1 MTNELAPTRRS
12 SAPGPA
18 STVSGRA
25 RDAPVPPPPRST
37 APPRAALPGLW
48 AATAARAKVELLSVA
63 RNVQA
68 LVFTMLLPV
77 LLLTVLGSI
86 FSGSVP
92 GTTTSFR
99 LVFIAGV
106 IAAGVMSVAFSGLA
120 INLAIERDTGL
131 VGRLAATP
139 MIRAAYFA
147 GKVIKVIVMTVL
159 ETVVLI
165 AVAALLFRLPLDLS
179 AERWFT
185 LAWVLLLG
193 SAACALLAI
202 AYSWVVPNGRTAAA
216 VVTPPFLV
224 LQFISGVFFPYNELP
239 DWMRTLAAFFPLKWM
254 AQGMRSV
261 FLPDSFTV
269 VEPAGGWEHGR
280 IALVLALWCGA
291 GLALSLLTFRW
302 RGQPR

>member
-1 MTNELAPTRRS
+1 
-12 SAPGPA
+12 
-18 STVSGRA
+18 
-25 RDAPVPPPPRST
+25 
-37 APPRAALPGLW
+37 
-48 AATAARAKVELLSVA
+48 
-63 RNVQA
+63 
-68 LVFTMLLPV
+68 MLLPV

-92 GTTTSFR
+92 GTTTPFR
-99 LVFIAGV
+99 QVFIAGV

-139 MIRAAYFA
+139 MVRAAYFA
-147 GKVIKVIVMTVL
+147 GKVVKVVVTTVL

-165 AVAALLFRLPLDLS
+165 AVAALLFQLPLGLS
-179 AERWFT
+179 AQRWLT
-185 LAWVLLLG
+185 LVWVLLLG

-202 AYSWVVPNGRTAAA
+202 AYSWLVPNGRTAAA

-239 DWMRTLAAFFPLKWM
+239 AWMRTLAAFFPLKWM

-261 FLPDSFTV
+261 FLPDPFTV

-280 IALVLALWCGA
+280 IALVLALWCVG

-302 RGQPR
+302 RDQPR

>member
-1 MTNELAPTRRS
+1 MSNELVATRPGS
-12 SAPGPA
+12 VPEPAATGSGPA
-18 STVSGRA
+18 GAAPRRTASA
-25 RDAPVPPPPRST
+25 RIP
-37 APPRAALPGLW
+37 LPGLW
-48 AATAARAKVELLSVA
+48 AATAARAQAELLSVV

-68 LVFTMLLPV
+68 LVFTMLLPI

-99 LVFIAGV
+99 QVFIAGV

-120 INLAIERDTGL
+120 INLAIERDAGL
-131 VGRLAATP
+131 VRRLAATP
-139 MIRAAYFA
+139 MVRAAYFA
-147 GKVIKVIVMTVL
+147 GKVVKVVVTTVL
-159 ETVVLI
+159 ETAVLI
-165 AVAALLFRLPLDLS
+165 AVAAVLFHLPLGLS
-179 AERWFT
+179 AQRWLT
-185 LAWVLLLG
+185 LLWVLLLG

-202 AYSWVVPNGRTAAA
+202 AYSWLVPNGRTAAA
-216 VVTPPFLV
+216 VVTPPFMV

-261 FLPDSFTV
+261 FLPNSFTV

-280 IALVLALWCGA
+280 IALVLALWCVA

-302 RGQPR
+302 RDQPR